1 MSIDLSGQAAIVTG
15 AGRGIGRAT
24 ALELARLGAAV
35 VVNDLGAATD
45 GSGADDEPARR
56 VAEEIE
62 ASGGSALCDTRSVSD
77 YASAEQIVAGAMDR
91 FGSVDILVNN
101 AGLSD
106 GTPIWALDPDRFQHV
121 CASHLLGTFNCMRAA
136 LPQMRAA
143 GRGRIVNLVSRA
155 GLVGMPGNA
164 AYGAGKG
171 GVFGLTN
178 VAARDLAGHGITV
191 NAVNPAATDTRM
203 VSEAIDRMRAQG
215 DASAERIADSL
226 SRSLQ
231 SPACVAAMISALCS
245 EQAATVTGEIFYV
258 SGREIGLFQ
267 PLSVTQRQSS
277 EENWT
282 SETVAEALGAF
293 ELHPL
298 DAPYG

>member
-1 MSIDLSGQAAIVTG
+1 
-15 AGRGIGRAT
+15 
-24 ALELARLGAAV
+24 
-35 VVNDLGAATD
+35 
-45 GSGADDEPARR
+45 
-56 VAEEIE
+56 
-62 ASGGSALCDTRSVSD
+62 
-77 YASAEQIVAGAMDR
+77 MDR

-106 GTPIWALDPDRFQHV
+106 GTPIWALDPDRFQQV

-136 LPQMRAA
+136 VPQMRAA

-231 SPACVAAMISALCS
+231 SPACVAAVISALCS
-245 EQAATVTGEIFYV
+245 EQAAGVTGEIFYV
-258 SGREIGLFQ
+258 SGKEIGLFQ

-277 EENWT
+277 EEIWT
-282 SETVAEALGAF
+282 SEAVAEALGAF